1 MKQKKIYKEFKT
13 QKSILVDLIECI
25 EYTSFS
31 LNNSKS
37 LKNSKLRIM
46 KIVKFLKIGTKSCF
60 WLMIFTHLNFG
71 NYIINQLAL
80 SLFTNN
86 MQNALISLT
95 ANDCAKIIF

>member
-1 MKQKKIYKEFKT
+1 
-13 QKSILVDLIECI
+13 
-25 EYTSFS
+25 
-31 LNNSKS
+31 
-37 LKNSKLRIM
+37 
-46 KIVKFLKIGTKSCF
+46 
-60 WLMIFTHLNFG
+60 MIFTNLNFD

>member
-46 KIVKFLKIGTKSCF
+46 KTVKFLKIGINSCF

-86 MQNALISLT
+86 MQNALISLI